1 MKYVLDSKQMKQVD
15 NLSIKKIGMPSL
27 VLMERAALGV
37 AGLIENKFSEKS
49 KIICV
54 CGSGNNG
61 ADGIAVARI
70 LFEKGYDVSI
80 LVGAVGTSEG
90 ETQLSIAK
98 KSGIKIK
105 KYTRNK
111 IKLNEYNLIIDAIF
125 GIGLLRNIEGNY
137 ADLVSAVNDSKA
149 KVVSVDISSGINSTT
164 GQIMGTAVKA
174 DYTVT
179 FGYKKI
185 GLLLYP
191 GADYSGKVKVVDI
204 GFPKTVIR
212 KIAKK
217 AFTFTGD
224 DINLIPKRM
233 KNSNKGMYGKVLVI
247 AGSEYIGGAACLA
260 GMSAYRSGAGL
271 VKVLTHQNN
280 RDAILKAVPEALIST
295 YNSNYGVEQIERI
308 ISNELDWASCI
319 IIGPGISKS
328 EIAVTLTKYV
338 IGNTRVP
345 TIIDADA
352 LNIMADIIAE
362 AKTWANTGA
371 KIETNTEAK
380 IETNIEA
387 KIETNTEAKIEAKIE
402 DNTEAKIE
410 TNTEAKIEAK
420 IEANTEANIENN
432 TEAKIEANTEA
443 KTETKTET
451 KTDKKIFTSEDG
463 ASFILTPHIGEM
475 ERISGFDK
483 ATIKSDPIKYA
494 DEFVKCFSNNYS
506 KNLNIICVMKDART
520 IVTDSNGCTYI
531 NTSGNSGMA
540 KGGSGDVLTG
550 VIAGL
555 ISNKMSCFDAAC
567 MGVYV
572 HGLAGDESAI
582 KKGQY
587 GMKAGD
593 IIDNICA
600 AMK

>member
-15 NLSIKKIGMPSL
+15 NFSIKRIGMPSL

-37 AGLIENKFSEKS
+37 AGLIESKFSEKS
-49 KIICV
+49 KIVCV

-70 LFEKGYDVSI
+70 LFEKGYDVTI
-80 LVGAVGTSEG
+80 LAGVVGTSEG

-149 KVVSVDISSGINSTT
+149 KVVSVDIPSGINSTT

-260 GMSAYRSGAGL
+260 GMSAYRSGVGL

-295 YNSNYGVEQIERI
+295 YNSNYGVEQIESI
-308 ISNELDWASCI
+308 ISNELEWASCI

-338 IGNTRVP
+338 IGNTKVP

-352 LNIMADIIAE
+352 LNIMANIIAD
-362 AKTWANTGA
+362 AKTGANTEA

-380 IETNIEA
+380 IESKIESKIETNIEA
-387 KIETNTEAKIEAKIE
+387 NIEAKIEAKIE

-410 TNTEAKIEAK
+410 TNTAAK
-420 IEANTEANIENN
+420 IEANTEANIEAN
-432 TEAKIEANTEA
+432 TEANTEA
-443 KTETKTET
+443 NAETKTET
-451 KTDKKIFTSEDG
+451 KIETKINKNIFTNEDG
-463 ASFILTPHIGEM
+463 VSFILTPHIGEM

-483 ATIKSDPIKYA
+483 RTIKSDPIKYA
-494 DEFVKCFSNNYS
+494 SEFVKYFSKTYS
-506 KNLNIICVMKDART
+506 ENLNIICVMKDART
-520 IVTDSNGCTYI
+520 IVTDSNGCAYI